1 MAIPESSALTVMC
14 RRNMKLTAKFRTG
27 IILLIVSQLLGWVA
41 LVFVC
46 SLAFRTGKP
55 ITSFFG
61 VGLYTVSWGGLGL
74 GVMLA
79 GTEGILYVRNFLK
92 KRMSSLLQ
100 LKGPHQGNNP

>member
-1 MAIPESSALTVMC
+1 
-14 RRNMKLTAKFRTG
+14 MKPNVKFRTG
-27 IILLIVSQLLGWVA
+27 IILLVVSQLLGWVA

-55 ITSFFG
+55 IICFCGF
-61 VGLYTVSWGGLGL
+61 GLYTVSWGGLGL

-79 GTEGILYVRNFLK
+79 GTEGILYIRNFLK
-92 KRMSSLLQ
+92 KRMSLLFQ